1 VSESRSTDIKTWL
14 RAEWDRVAG
23 VVLVVIGAIAL
34 VLGYQGVAN
43 SGYVAEQLA
52 YVVSGGLGGLFC
64 LGLGA
69 VFLLRSDLHDHW
81 RQLDRVEAA
90 IRRERDP
97 SMPLADAPS
106 EPVSEV
112 NGATV
117 ITPAR
122 PTRPLVAAAVANG
135 STRRRRPSRTD

>member
-1 VSESRSTDIKTWL
+1 VSESRSTDVKTWL

-23 VVLVVIGAIAL
+23 VVLVAIGALAL
-34 VLGYQGVAN
+34 VLGYRGVAN

-90 IRRERDP
+90 IRREPDP
-97 SMPLADAPS
+97 SIPLPEATAEHVPDFS
-106 EPVSEV
+106 
-112 NGATV
+112 GAGV
-117 ITPAR
+117 ALPPR
-122 PTRPLVAAAVANG
+122 STRPLVAATVANG
-135 STRRRRPSRTD
+135 TTRRRRPTHTD